1 MLPHPS
7 YRRLREIKAAHD
19 PGQAIMSSARTRR
32 SRLVRP
38 ASNLVRYEKA
48 HRVAGMRIEWI
59 SLSAVPALIAD
70 GRIRAACTLA
80 ALLLL
85 YHARPG

>member
-1 MLPHPS
+1 M
-7 YRRLREIKAAHD
+7 R
-19 PGQAIMSSARTRR
+19 
-32 SRLVRP
+32 
-38 ASNLVRYEKA
+38 KA
-48 HRVAGMRIEWI
+48 HRTAGMRIEWI

>member
-1 MLPHPS
+1 
-7 YRRLREIKAAHD
+7 
-19 PGQAIMSSARTRR
+19 MSSARTRR

-48 HRVAGMRIEWI
+48 HRAAGVRIEWI

-70 GRIRAACTLA
+70 GRIRAACTVA
-80 ALLLL
+80 ALFLP
-85 YHARPG
+85 YRTGPG

>member
-1 MLPHPS
+1 
-7 YRRLREIKAAHD
+7 
-19 PGQAIMSSARTRR
+19 
-32 SRLVRP
+32 
-38 ASNLVRYEKA
+38 
-48 HRVAGMRIEWI
+48 MRIEWI

-70 GRIRAACTLA
+70 GRIRAACTVA